1 MNHLPKVPVQ
11 SKLPHVGTTIF
22 SVMSALAKEHNAI
35 NLSQGFPNFDCDDRL
50 KALVYEQMQIGM
62 NQYAPM
68 PGVPA
73 LREQLARKIEGLYG
87 TVVDPGEEI
96 TITAGA
102 TQALFSVITAFV
114 RPGDEVILIE
124 PAYDSYGPAVE
135 VNGGKVVPYELHL
148 PSYHVDWDEFR
159 ELITDKTRMILINT
173 PHNPTGAI
181 FSAEDMQQLEQIV
194 ADTDILVLSDEVYEH
209 LIFDGKEHQSLLRYP
224 HLYER
229 GMATYSFGK
238 TFHNTGWKVGYCV
251 GPPHL
256 MAEFRKVHQYNVF
269 SVNTPVQYG
278 LAAYLEDPSVYER
291 LSWFYQQKRDYFLE
305 LLQGSRL
312 KPIHCAGTYFQT
324 VDYSA
329 ISDLP
334 DVEFAEWMTKEAGVA
349 SIPVS
354 VFYSSGRD
362 ERVVRLC
369 FAKTEEVLREAGKV
383 LRGL

>member
-1 MNHLPKVPVQ
+1 MNHPPKVPVQ

-22 SVMSALAKEHNAI
+22 SVMSALAKEHKAI

-68 PGVPA
+68 AGVPV
-73 LREQLARKIEGLYG
+73 LRERLAQKIERLYG
-87 TVVDPGEEI
+87 TVVDPGQEI

-148 PSYHVDWDEFR
+148 PSYHVDWEEFQ
-159 ELITDKTRMILINT
+159 ELITDQTRMILINT

-181 FSAEDMQQLEQIV
+181 FSAEDMRQLEQIV
-194 ADTDILVLSDEVYEH
+194 ADTNILILSDEVYEH
-209 LIFDGKEHQSLLRYP
+209 LIFDGEEHQSLLRFP
-224 HLYER
+224 NLYER

-278 LAAYLEDPSVYER
+278 LAAYLEEPSVYESLAR
-291 LSWFYQQKRDYFLE
+291 FYQQKRDYFLE

-334 DVEFAEWMTKEAGVA
+334 DVKFAEWMTKKLA
-349 SIPVS
+349 
-354 VFYSSGRD
+354 
-362 ERVVRLC
+362 
-369 FAKTEEVLREAGKV
+369 
-383 LRGL
+383 